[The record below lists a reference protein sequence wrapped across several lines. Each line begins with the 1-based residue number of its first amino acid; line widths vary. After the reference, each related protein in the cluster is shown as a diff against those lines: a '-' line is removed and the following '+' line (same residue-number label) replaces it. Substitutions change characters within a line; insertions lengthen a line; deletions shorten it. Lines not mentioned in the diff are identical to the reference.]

1 MFNPTHES
9 SKRWRDTNNFSP
21 SSLRSSSLRSPSVG
35 SSHQMCREASLLT
48 TLPSKDTWIKRG
60 IVERR
65 TVHANVIWR
74 ERQMILTKD
83 SIYFARVDS
92 DLVVDKIL
100 ISDIVSIGKVDHSAN
115 VSSEDLSNKAVKPGR
130 GKNVDEQ
137 PSKSSKRRRSS
148 VLANISRSDTLESF
162 QDGFR
167 ETFSFEIKTC
177 SGEFYRSYFVRVTA
191 QFDCDSWIEEVNT
204 RLKSTLREH
213 ANNDSW
219 LEKKQRNAREI
230 HSNHSVRCIIAFAML
245 LDFLSCVFNSEF
257 LPAFNTTLYSF
268 FMSVDIILCIFF
280 SLELI
285 LNMFG
290 NWRNMFGS
298 PFLSSFSNWFQIATV
313 LFQLIAFSDPRLESF
328 KVIRIIRIFDVGS
341 AFRSLASCQMIL
353 KAIRQG
359 KSQLHPFESKNQL
372 LSSIVGLYITGRATT
387 ARRDSHRPTAP
398 SPCFLLLIGLCAAA
412 LVPVSSALIILLFVM
427 SIFAVISVHLFGYD
441 LVNFGNFMAL
451 PNFPFPTFLSS
462 PLPSPLSYAL
472 TVVVMKPSSPHK
484 L

>member
-1 MFNPTHES
+1 
-9 SKRWRDTNNFSP
+9 
-21 SSLRSSSLRSPSVG
+21 
-35 SSHQMCREASLLT
+35 
-48 TLPSKDTWIKRG
+48 
-60 IVERR
+60 
-65 TVHANVIWR
+65 
-74 ERQMILTKD
+74 MILTKD

-100 ISDIVSIGKVDHSAN
+100 ISDIVSIGQVDHSAHAN
-115 VSSEDLSNKAVKPGR
+115 PEDLSNKAVK
-130 GKNVDEQ
+130 GKNVAEQ

-167 ETFSFEIKTC
+167 ETFSFEIKIS
-177 SGEFYRSYFVRVTA
+177 SGDSYRSYFVRVTA
-191 QFDCDSWIEEVNT
+191 QFDCESWIEEVNT

-219 LEKKQRNAREI
+219 LERKQRNARDL
-230 HSNHSVRCIIAFAML
+230 HSNHSVRCIIAFAIL

-257 LPAFNTTLYSF
+257 LPAFDTSLYSF
-268 FMSVDIILCIFF
+268 FMALDIILCIFF

-290 NWRNMFGS
+290 NWRNMLGS
-298 PFLSSFSNWFQIATV
+298 PFLARVSNWFQIATV
-313 LFQLIAFSDPRLESF
+313 LFQLVAFSDPRLESF

-353 KAIRQG
+353 KAIRQ
-359 KSQLHPFESKNQL
+359 
-372 LSSIVGLYITGRATT
+372 
-387 ARRDSHRPTAP
+387 
-398 SPCFLLLIGLCAAA
+398 A

-441 LVNFGNFMAL
+441 DLVNFGNSAAL
-451 PNFPFPTFLSS
+451 IFLPTSTFLC
-462 PLPSPLSYAL
+462 LPQPPSHSL
-472 TVVVMKPSSPHK
+472 TSR
-484 L
+484 